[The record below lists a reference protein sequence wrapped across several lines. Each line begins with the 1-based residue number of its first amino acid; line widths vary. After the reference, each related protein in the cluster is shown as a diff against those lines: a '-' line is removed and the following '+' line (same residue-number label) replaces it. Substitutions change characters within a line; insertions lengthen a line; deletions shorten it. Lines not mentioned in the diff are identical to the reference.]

1 MTAVDDF
8 VFSTKKNSKKENKC
22 ECENE
27 NEAAWSKLYI
37 ICDVQE

>member
-22 ECENE
+22 ENE